1 MLEDRM
7 AEYAAKQEKGSTAAW
22 KYRLKTC
29 VQIMK
34 SASFVDSLIDQKK
47 PNNLTAFFYFLN
59 TCSLKVWDSTSK
71 L

>member
-47 PNNLTAFFYFLN
+47 TQQFDCFFLLFEYLFIK
-59 TCSLKVWDSTSK
+59 SVR
-71 L
+71 